1 MRLPLRTLI
10 ACVFAAGCL
19 STGITSPVLIGDGRR
34 ILFIGNSLT
43 YTNDLPGIV
52 QALADS
58 ARGDP
63 FAVETVAAPDYAL
76 IDHWGVGLAQREIA
90 KGWEFVVLQQGP
102 SSVEVNRDTLRLAT
116 KLFAPGIAATGGR
129 VALFSV
135 WPTVGRMQ
143 DFPRAI
149 ESYQLAA
156 ADVNGVFL
164 PVATAWLAAWSRDST
179 LSLYSPD
186 GLHPSVSGSY
196 LSALVIYG
204 RLANHSVVGLPSTL
218 QLRSGGRIV
227 VNPSTART
235 LQDAAAEAL
244 SK

>member
-1 MRLPLRTLI
+1 MRLHLRTLA
-10 ACVFAAGCL
+10 ACLFAAGCL
-19 STGITSPVLIGDGRR
+19 SSGIASPATIGNGRR

-58 ARGDP
+58 AHADP
-63 FAVETVAAPDYAL
+63 LAVETVAAPDFAL
-76 IDHWGVGLAQREIA
+76 IDHWDVGIAQREIA

-102 SSVEVNRDTLRLAT
+102 SSVEVNRDTLRLGAR
-116 KLFAPGIAATGGR
+116 LFAPGIVAGGGR
-129 VALFSV
+129 PALFSV

-143 DFPRAI
+143 DFARAI
-149 ESYQLAA
+149 ESYRLAA
-156 ADVNGVFL
+156 ADVDGVFL
-164 PVATAWLAAWSRDST
+164 PVATAWLAAWQRDST

-186 GLHPSVSGSY
+186 GLHPSTSGSY
-196 LSALVIYG
+196 LAALVIYG
-204 RLANHSVVGLPSTL
+204 RLMNRGVVGLPSTL

-227 VNPSTART
+227 INPAVART
-235 LQDAAAEAL
+235 LQDAAMDAL